1 MHRNENPDRITE
13 FTMYGDRDGEENVFV
28 GDSQTARAIEELD
41 RRLTTGLKKVE
52 QRVEHVV
59 RHLPTIDPTP
69 GCIYCEVGDA
79 A

>member
-1 MHRNENPDRITE
+1 MHSNENPDRIAE
-13 FTMYGDRDGEENVFV
+13 FTVYEGREDENVFV
-28 GDSQTARAIEELD
+28 GDSATALAIEELD
-41 RRLTTGLKKVE
+41 RRVTEGLADVK
-52 QRVEHVV
+52 QHIQHIV